1 MHFFNRRLF
10 TSSSFKFSALRTVAQ
25 GQAQLNLNT
34 LRGPRA
40 TLIFVVLLSGSFL
53 SDCVTAMPAAGNAES
68 NAAQLQPVSDERITD
83 IADYTL
89 PTPEPVIMPDV
100 SAEVITEDARANI
113 RSGPALDAPIVAKA
127 DPGDTFQVIG
137 RSEDGEW
144 WQICCVAGPADEDEE
159 ATETAW
165 LSSVVVELAGNAD
178 AVPVI
183 EPLLPTDL
191 EANWQVEWACGSERC
206 EIRECVGNIS
216 AQVAEGNVEQWLQV
230 EHTVAWDNECFE
242 DDSWVFEVD
251 RFSGRER
258 SGAFVD
264 DFRYNYWLGTQPGP
278 ATNVFTFED
287 GRKAAVWCGAEQE
300 FDVPVGD
307 GWTNAVQGYTCHD
320 VRTGE
325 VVYISYTTRWLY
337 SGEYEGQNY
346 ERAYFGDYETLEQ
359 YLVDTNAELSYLEN

>member
-1 MHFFNRRLF
+1 MHFFNSRLF
-10 TSSSFKFSALRTVAQ
+10 TSSFFKFSALRTVAQ
-25 GQAQLNLNT
+25 GQIQLNLNI
-34 LRGPRA
+34 LSGPQA
-40 TLIFVVLLSGSFL
+40 TLTFVVLLSGFFL
-53 SDCVTAMPAAGNAES
+53 SACVTAMPAAGSAES

-216 AQVAEGNVEQWLQV
+216 AQVAEGNVEQWL
-230 EHTVAWDNECFE
+230 
-242 DDSWVFEVD
+242 
-251 RFSGRER
+251 
-258 SGAFVD
+258 
-264 DFRYNYWLGTQPGP
+264 
-278 ATNVFTFED
+278 
-287 GRKAAVWCGAEQE
+287 
-300 FDVPVGD
+300 
-307 GWTNAVQGYTCHD
+307 
-320 VRTGE
+320 
-325 VVYISYTTRWLY
+325 
-337 SGEYEGQNY
+337 
-346 ERAYFGDYETLEQ
+346 
-359 YLVDTNAELSYLEN
+359 